1 MRAYLYSLM
10 KKILLSLL
18 LISSLNTFLYSQ
30 DVIDDKKY
38 FFSGNININN
48 NGVSW
53 VPLFT
58 LGEPS
63 LIANFSFGTDR
74 FSVNPSFRYELEG
87 LQPWNVDI
95 YWNYKLIDKQK
106 INLDIGGFLPG
117 TTFQDFTY
125 EENGIENKIL
135 TPWVTAMINPKFTF
149 SLSNTFAIKLSYF
162 TGIPL
167 KIVDRENQFESG
179 EIFFIQPLFN
189 DFKLNDNLSLSW
201 NPEIYYLRLDN
212 VSGVYSAQT
221 LIMKI
226 KNSPLSFTS
235 VISKSI
241 DIGSLSGKQFD
252 WNIGLSYSF
261 RNSFKKVK

>member
-1 MRAYLYSLM
+1 
-10 KKILLSLL
+10 
-18 LISSLNTFLYSQ
+18 
-30 DVIDDKKY
+30 
-38 FFSGNININN
+38 
-48 NGVSW
+48 
-53 VPLFT
+53 
-58 LGEPS
+58 
-63 LIANFSFGTDR
+63 
-74 FSVNPSFRYELEG
+74 
-87 LQPWNVDI
+87 
-95 YWNYKLIDKQK
+95 
-106 INLDIGGFLPG
+106 
-117 TTFQDFTY
+117 
-125 EENGIENKIL
+125 
-135 TPWVTAMINPKFTF
+135 MINPKFTF

-241 DIGSLSGKQFD
+241 DIGSLSGKKFD